1 MTTREINDLH
11 ILKMVG
17 GDLIIEPAFES
28 LLRNLTFV
36 KFLRDN
42 ISYSVS
48 TYDNLFD
55 ASNYCNGFVL
65 YRKYSRKDVFRILNW
80 ETNPVAQNVG
90 GYMISQD
97 STSCPIF
104 VNYHKE
110 ESISSTTKYD
120 DRFVNNSVFEW
131 MSKSNRTLNSPDVQ
145 MIMNY
150 RQGLRLPLFIKKNN
164 DEGAEFYFMGDIT
177 PVDNGF
183 EQTVMPDDHENNVS
197 VVKVK
202 FNMNQPVSDSMYNY
216 IISTDE

>member
-1 MTTREINDLH
+1 
-11 ILKMVG
+11 
-17 GDLIIEPAFES
+17 
-28 LLRNLTFV
+28 
-36 KFLRDN
+36 
-42 ISYSVS
+42 
-48 TYDNLFD
+48 
-55 ASNYCNGFVL
+55 
-65 YRKYSRKDVFRILNW
+65 
-80 ETNPVAQNVG
+80 
-90 GYMISQD
+90 MISQD